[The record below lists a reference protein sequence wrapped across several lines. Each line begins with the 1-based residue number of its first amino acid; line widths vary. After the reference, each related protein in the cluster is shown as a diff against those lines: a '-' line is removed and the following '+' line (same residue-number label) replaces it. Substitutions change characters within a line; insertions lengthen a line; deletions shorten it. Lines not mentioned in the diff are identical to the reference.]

1 MRSALMYVDALPL
14 KRLGRVCNVDSKK
27 KENRLARLR
36 AEVHLKD
43 ACPLGENA
51 SCGVCKSDLT
61 RFRKRV
67 LHALCHVPEGH
78 FTTYGEIARE
88 LKSSPRAVG
97 QALRRNPF
105 NVEGAYP
112 RVPCHRVVATNYH
125 LGGFSGVWNPEHE
138 NGIKKRNMLESEGLT
153 IDEEYRVHH
162 SLRQDRFVKAEDE
175 NDVQSSL

>member
-1 MRSALMYVDALPL
+1 MRSVLMYVDALHL
-14 KRLGRVCNVDSKK
+14 KLPRRVPNLDSMKKQRRLG
-27 KENRLARLR
+27 RLR

-43 ACPLGENA
+43 ACPVGDKE
-51 SCGVCKSDLT
+51 SCGVCKSNLT
-61 RFRKRV
+61 PFRKRV

-105 NVEGAYP
+105 NVKGASP
-112 RVPCHRVVATNYH
+112 RVPCHRVVATTYH

-153 IDEEYRVHH
+153 IDEEYRVHR
-162 SLRQDRFVKAEDE
+162 SLRQDRFVKAEDGNE
-175 NDVQSSL
+175 VQCSF